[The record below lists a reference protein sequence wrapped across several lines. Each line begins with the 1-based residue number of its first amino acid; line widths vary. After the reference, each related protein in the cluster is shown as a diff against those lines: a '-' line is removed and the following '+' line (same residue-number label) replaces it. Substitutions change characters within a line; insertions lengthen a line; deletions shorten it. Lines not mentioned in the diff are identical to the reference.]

1 MLGELRDAVLP
12 SNGLRGWTLYGTRRE
27 AKGALALVRPIT
39 EYEGLI
45 KGGTANY
52 YNINLLYEAV
62 VVHPETNQATRRC
75 RRRSPHSH

>member
-1 MLGELRDAVLP
+1 MLDELRNAVLP
-12 SNGLRGWTLYGTRRE
+12 SNGLRWWTLFGTRRE
-27 AKGALALVRPIT
+27 DKGALALVRPIT

-62 VVHPETNQATRRC
+62 VFALKSSHATLL
-75 RRRSPHSH
+75 SALAT